1 MKIQDITR
9 SIDFLFQAKITPI
22 LRGYHG
28 VGKTSVVEQI
38 AKQRNARLVVVR
50 LGQLSDAGDLIGL
63 ADFVRNAEGRAVS
76 TVFAAPEFL
85 PTVDDGV
92 ETILFFDEINR
103 SHKDLI
109 QAIFQAVETGS
120 QLGPHKLVN
129 TKVIAAMNPPT
140 GDYSV
145 LDLTDP
151 AFSDRFCHINFEPTK
166 EEFITWA
173 KANQNGDFITFLQ
186 EHGGHIEQALDPLS
200 YSDIK
205 PSRRSAI
212 RFQTLLN
219 LGLPSDLRFEIGQG
233 MVGSEA
239 AAAFEAYQKTKP
251 KKIDVEDLLKD
262 FKLVKKQVDEQNMP
276 MLSLASDELMALLA
290 LESTIIT
297 EHNVA
302 QVNLFLLNIP
312 GDLAIANIFN
322 LIKVENFI
330 NDDIVI
336 NGFLNN
342 NPKLINLVKEQKAS
356 GVVDR
361 VQTAMTEEK

>member
-1 MKIQDITR
+1 MKINDITR
-9 SIDFLFQAKITPI
+9 AIDFLFEAKITP
-22 LRGYHG
+22 LLQGYHG
-28 VGKTSVVEQI
+28 VGKTSLVEQI
-38 AKQRNARLVVVR
+38 AKQRNANLIVIR

-63 ADFVRNAEGRAVS
+63 ADFIRDETGRATK
-76 TVFAAPEFL
+76 TVFAAPEML
-85 PTVDDGV
+85 PTTDTGR

-109 QAIFQAVETGS
+109 QAIFQAIESGT

-140 GDYSV
+140 GDYMV

-151 AFSDRFCHINFEPTK
+151 AFGDRFCHIKFEPTQ
-166 EEFITWA
+166 EEFLTWGRENA
-173 KANQNGDFITFLQ
+173 KGDFIEFLN
-186 EHGGHIEQALDPLS
+186 EHRGHIEENHNPLS
-200 YSDIK
+200 LAHVK
-205 PSRRSAI
+205 PSRRSAV
-212 RFQTLLN
+212 RFQSLIN
-219 LGLPSDLRFEIGQG
+219 LGLPEDLRFEIGCG
-233 MVGSEA
+233 IVGAEA
-239 AAAFEAYQKTKP
+239 AAAFEAYVREKP
-251 KKIDVEDLLKD
+251 KKINIEDLLKD
-262 FKLVKKQVDEQNMP
+262 FKLVKKQVAEQNMP
-276 MLSLASDELMALLA
+276 MLSLASEELMALLA

-312 GDLAIANIFN
+312 GDLAIANLFN

-342 NPKLINLVKEQKAS
+342 NPKLLNLVKEQKAS